1 MEEGSAALG
10 VGGEIGVG
18 QANSS
23 SGRLPAWFSH
33 QLRRQL
39 AASAATIGVLVTLAG
54 ALASLGV
61 LLTALATVAG
71 AFALEVL
78 GRLGVA
84 AIDFVSFADL
94 PRLGLRFVPEFAFTV
109 GFFSAMAIYS
119 GFAAWIAALAVQSHR
134 EALARAQKGS
144 VWQGI
149 ETWMVS
155 IAHNGRSFLWL
166 VLVTTALVL
175 VAVAV
180 VPRWVRAHDEA
191 IRSGRDCTHYVTW
204 NKDAWADEP
213 PFASARCATQ
223 VAVLGDEF
231 VFLVDG
237 ATYLIP
243 KSKIAGIRIQPVHP
257 R

>member
-1 MEEGSAALG
+1 MEEGSAAL
-10 VGGEIGVG
+10 GGEIGVG

-33 QLRRQL
+33 QLRRQF

-94 PRLGLRFVPEFAFTV
+94 PRLGLRFMPEFAFTV

-134 EALARAQKGS
+134 EALARAQKVS

-149 ETWMVS
+149 
-155 IAHNGRSFLWL
+155 
-166 VLVTTALVL
+166 
-175 VAVAV
+175 
-180 VPRWVRAHDEA
+180 
-191 IRSGRDCTHYVTW
+191 
-204 NKDAWADEP
+204 
-213 PFASARCATQ
+213 
-223 VAVLGDEF
+223 
-231 VFLVDG
+231 
-237 ATYLIP
+237 
-243 KSKIAGIRIQPVHP
+243 
-257 R
+257 